1 MLIRWLCRKKSF
13 SAALAAMLLF
23 LLLPL
28 TAEAGSRV
36 ESVNARV
43 TAAVGLPPLVQQR
56 METSVRVIA
65 EQLLLG
71 MSADASSEEQQQKS
85 EVIRQVF
92 DKVLVG
98 YTVCQVDV
106 TLGSNADV
114 TVRLIPWSDQIQNI
128 EVETS
133 VEGMPPVVEAMVRQD
148 LANVGT
154 VFSDALY
161 GLPVAAADWTNG
173 VLKHH
178 LDDYLAAHLPEF
190 RGDFEV
196 ETDGD
201 RAKVSLSVYP
211 RLPVVRTTDLSMRS
225 DTIPNF
231 ALLNHRKLM
240 QQQVDMLVGV
250 PVAFVA
256 RHQHDFEQMFAK
268 TIDVQQDF
276 RALRMTTS
284 VTITPQERMAVMSRS
299 NSDRYRIRLLGWV
312 DMGRRESKY
321 DKEMDNL
328 RLRLHAGSMLTSR
341 DEVFAQLDF
350 MPQKVDWGWDLGY
363 RHRIGM
369 GTVPQIRYDMRKNR
383 FVLGALQTLASRW
396 QLRYEYRFADG
407 LGEAG
412 AWNTSSIRRRAGSVS
427 LEISDGFA
435 AQLLLVDPCEVCYN
449 KRVSLKS

>member
-1 MLIRWLCRKKSF
+1 MLKRWLGRRGGRN
-13 SAALAAMLLF
+13 AVLAAILLL

-28 TAEAGSRV
+28 TAEASGRV
-36 ESVNARV
+36 ESVDAHV
-43 TAAVGLPPLVQQR
+43 TAETGMPPLVKQR

-71 MSADASSEEQQQKS
+71 MPADASAEELQQKS

-98 YTVCQVDV
+98 YTVRQVEV
-106 TLGSNADV
+106 TPDDAQGTSV
-114 TVRLIPWSDQIQNI
+114 TVRLMPWSDQIRNI
-128 EVETS
+128 EVKTN
-133 VEGMPPVVEAMVRQD
+133 VEGMPPAVEALIRQD
-148 LANVGT
+148 LADVNT

-161 GLPVAAADWTNG
+161 GLPVAATDWTNG

-178 LDDYLAAHLPEF
+178 LNDYLAVHLPEF

-201 RAKVSLSVYP
+201 KANVSLTVYP

-231 ALLNHRKLM
+231 ALLNHRELM
-240 QQQVDMLVGV
+240 QQQTDMLVGV

-256 RHQHDFEQMFAK
+256 RHQHEFEQMFAK
-268 TIDVQQDF
+268 TLDAQQDF

-284 VTITPQERMAVMSRS
+284 VTITPHERMEVMSRS
-299 NSDRYRIRLLGWV
+299 NSDRYRARLLGWV

-321 DKEMDNL
+321 DGEMDSL
-328 RLRLHAGSMLTSR
+328 RFRLHAGSMLTSR
-341 DEVFAQLDF
+341 DEAFAQFDF
-350 MPQKVDWGWDLGY
+350 MPQKVDWGWELGY
-363 RHRIGM
+363 GHRFGM
-369 GTVPQIRYDMRKNR
+369 GTVPQVRYDMRKNR
-383 FVLGALQTLASRW
+383 FVLGALQTLAPRW
-396 QLRYEYRFADG
+396 QLRYEYRFADQ

-412 AWNTSSIRRRAGSVS
+412 LLYKVHDFLS
-427 LEISDGFA
+427 LEYVLDKTQGWLRLIGNF
-435 AQLLLVDPCEVCYN
+435 
-449 KRVSLKS
+449 

>member
-1 MLIRWLCRKKSF
+1 
-13 SAALAAMLLF
+13 MLLF

-28 TAEAGSRV
+28 TAEASPRV
-36 ESVNARV
+36 ESVNAQV

-56 METSVRVIA
+56 METSVQVIA

-71 MSADASSEEQQQKS
+71 MPIDASSEEQQQKE

-98 YTVCQVDV
+98 YTVRQVDV
-106 TLGSNADV
+106 TLGSSAAV
-114 TVRLIPWSDQIQNI
+114 TVQLMPWSDQIQNI

-133 VEGMPPVVEAMVRQD
+133 VEGMPPAVEAMVRQD
-148 LANVGT
+148 LADVGT

-178 LDDYLAAHLPEF
+178 LNDYLAAHLPEF

-201 RAKVSLSVYP
+201 RAKVSLTVYP

-231 ALLNHRKLM
+231 ALLNHRELM
-240 QQQVDMLVGV
+240 QQQADMLVGV

-256 RHQHDFEQMFAK
+256 RHQHEFEQMFAK
-268 TIDVQQDF
+268 TIDGQQDF

-299 NSDRYRIRLLGWV
+299 NSDRYRARLLGWV

-321 DKEMDNL
+321 DEEMDSL
-328 RLRLHAGSMLTSR
+328 RFRLHAGRMLTSR
-341 DEVFAQLDF
+341 DEAFAQLDF
-350 MPQKVDWGWDLGY
+350 MPQKVDWGWELGY
-363 RHRIGM
+363 GHCIGM
-369 GTVPQIRYDMRKNR
+369 GTIPQVRYDMRKNR
-383 FVLGALQTLASRW
+383 FVLGALQTLAPRW
-396 QLRYEYRFADG
+396 QLRYEYRFADQ

-412 AWNTSSIRRRAGSVS
+412 LLYKVHDFLS
-427 LEISDGFA
+427 LEYVLDKTQGWLRLIGNF
-435 AQLLLVDPCEVCYN
+435 
-449 KRVSLKS
+449 